1 MGVSRVDFDGETLID
16 LTGDTVTP
24 QSLLSGYS
32 AHNKAGELIE
42 GLAVI
47 PTKVSELKN
56 DSKFITETGDS
67 SKTTVTF
74 EQAVKRANVNSGDDL
89 STAFSKLS
97 KFCEDLKP
105 HAFSAPI
112 TNLFATVTG
121 NSLDATMGK
130 NLKDLHDANKN
141 EINALNASLS
151 RKVIPYTFNINA
163 TSITLTLI
171 KRADILFI
179 NGRFQLKEAI
189 NMKSEIPILTISDTK
204 LFPSYNSEIFK
215 VHGYDKKNG
224 DGHILADGTLKVRL
238 TVGEGLSGDIFY
250 INVAIPCY

>member
-1 MGVSRVDFDGETLID
+1 MGVSRVDFDGETLVD

-105 HAFSAPI
+105 HAFSAPV

-141 EINALNASLS
+141 EINALNSKLGW
-151 RKVIPYTFNINA
+151 KNA
-163 TSITLTLI
+163 GRFTGDTRFELPLH
-171 KRADILFI
+171 KELFI
-179 NGRFQLKEAI
+179 VISFQSNRSSARTLHIANAVNFQTNVFGVSNGSI
-189 NMKSEIPILTISDTK
+189 D
-204 LFPSYNSEIFK
+204 YVEIFYHQSAIGMCRTSNPLGI
-215 VHGYDKKNG
+215 VNF
-224 DGHILADGTLKVRL
+224 AVE
-238 TVGEGLSGDIFY
+238 VFY
-250 INVAIPCY
+250 R

>member
-1 MGVSRVDFDGETLID
+1 MGVSRVDFDGETLVD

-97 KFCEDLKP
+97 KFCNDLKP
-105 HAFSAPI
+105 HAFSAPSSDLL
-112 TNLFATVTG
+112 TTVPG
-121 NSLDATMGK
+121 FSLDATMGK
-130 NLKDLHDANKN
+130 KLKDLHDANKDEID
-141 EINALNASLS
+141 EINSKLSSLFVEVSGTSLRTNITALEL
-151 RKVIPYTFNINA
+151 KPFQITFPIPDGYQFH
-163 TSITLTLI
+163 SV
-171 KRADILFI
+171 
-179 NGRFQLKEAI
+179 
-189 NMKSEIPILTISDTK
+189 KS
-204 LFPSYNSEIFK
+204 
-215 VHGYDKKNG
+215 
-224 DGHILADGTLKVRL
+224 
-238 TVGEGLSGDIFY
+238 FY
-250 INVAIPCY
+250 ISGWSGLVLQGISTSGNNVVFHVYNTREATRECVVSAIINCITVNT

>member
-1 MGVSRVDFDGETLID
+1 MGVSRVDFDGETLVD

-24 QSLLSGYS
+24 QSLLNGYS

-47 PTKVSELKN
+47 PTKVSELEN
-56 DSKFITETGDS
+56 DSKFITETGNA

-105 HAFSAPI
+105 HAFSAPSSDLL
-112 TNLFATVTG
+112 TTVPG
-121 NSLDATMGK
+121 FSLDATMGK

-141 EINALNASLS
+141 EINSLNASLNGKFATVTGVFGDTLNIGTIIQYPS
-151 RKVIPYTFNINA
+151 NFTRQNTVVIAQHYGENTSLRDQFYGSNLAMTVTLRTNNIEITPRN
-163 TSITLTLI
+163 SIV
-171 KRADILFI
+171 F
-179 NGRFQLKEAI
+179 GC
-189 NMKSEIPILTISDTK
+189 S
-204 LFPSYNSEIFK
+204 FK
-215 VHGYDKKNG
+215 IVLMR
-224 DGHILADGTLKVRL
+224 IT
-238 TVGEGLSGDIFY
+238 
-250 INVAIPCY
+250 